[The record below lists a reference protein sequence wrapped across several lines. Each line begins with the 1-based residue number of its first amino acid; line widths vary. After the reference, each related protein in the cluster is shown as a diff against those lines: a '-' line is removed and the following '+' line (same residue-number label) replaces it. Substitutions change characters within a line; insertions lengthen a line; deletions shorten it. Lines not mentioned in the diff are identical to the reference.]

1 MATQVRVNGS
11 QGAFGILDGAPS
23 YSVNSAPSIGTA
35 PIVGA
40 SIRFYKIIVAASGSA
55 FANGLP
61 ATSQTPAPI
70 DLHGVSVGTI
80 ASATSGTITTT
91 TFTPS
96 QVGILNNVVVSY
108 IQNGTTVYASGY
120 SATNTGIVYTSAS
133 NIIEKILRVLPQG
146 ILSYYVPND
155 ATGTIYLAVDGS
167 AAPAAST
174 GDYAHPGLQE
184 IIRNLSISN
193 GVQTNI
199 ATDYTYTNTTGWYS
213 GFVTTTGLASNGTYT
228 ANAGYDVSGT
238 TVTYGTYFTV
248 A

>member
-11 QGAFGILDGAPS
+11 QGAFGILDGAS
-23 YSVNSAPSIGTA
+23 SFSLNSAPGIGTS

-40 SIRFYKIIVAASGSA
+40 SLRFYKIVVAASGSA

-70 DLHGVSVGTI
+70 DLHSVSVGNI
-80 ASATSGTITTT
+80 ASTTSGTVTTT

-96 QVGILNNVVVSY
+96 QVGILNNTVVSY
-108 IQNGTTVYASGY
+108 IQNGTTVYATGY
-120 SATNTGIVYTSAS
+120 NSSTAGIVYTSAG

-174 GDYAHPGLQE
+174 GDYSHPGLQE
-184 IIRNLSISN
+184 MIRNLSISN
-193 GVQTNI
+193 GAQANI
-199 ATDYTYTNTTGWYS
+199 CQDYTYTTTTGWYS
-213 GFVTTTGLASNGTYT
+213 GFVTTTGLASNGTYS

-238 TVTYGTYFTV
+238 TVTYGSYFTV